1 MGARYR
7 HRAHPRTDKKDSG
20 GYLCYEQ
27 LMQER
32 PPNEG
37 WPRRVTF
44 SDAII
49 ELAGYDDD
57 LPSHVANYAKENYA
71 DH

>member
-1 MGARYR
+1 
-7 HRAHPRTDKKDSG
+7 
-20 GYLCYEQ
+20 
-27 LMQER
+27 MQER